1 MLAKCS
7 AGTFWAEF
15 GLCRACCGDKSGGW
29 RGQIFIFGVG
39 RGGWSG
45 WARITIIPTTLG
57 AVVSGNAVRRHGG
70 VEGVVVH
77 MRRDVEAL
85 KDAMGSLEAAMQ
97 QCAQGREPSIL

>member
-1 MLAKCS
+1 MFAKCS
-7 AGTFWAEF
+7 AGTFWVEF
-15 GLCRACCGDKSGGW
+15 GTLPRLLWGQEW